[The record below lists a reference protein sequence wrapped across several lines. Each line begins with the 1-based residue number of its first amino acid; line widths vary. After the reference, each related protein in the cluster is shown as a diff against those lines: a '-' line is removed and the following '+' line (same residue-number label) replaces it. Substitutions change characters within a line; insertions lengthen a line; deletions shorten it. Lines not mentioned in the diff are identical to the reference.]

1 MSVAIFPVSVS
12 VIIPTYNQSKDLNRC
27 LLSLVDQT
35 FKNFE
40 VIICDDGS
48 IDDTKCI
55 VEQYRSKLEINYLY
69 NENFGGPAHPRNNGI
84 KAAKGEYIAF
94 LDSDDWWSKNKLD
107 FSIKAFNRGFDFIYH
122 DMYLVEN
129 ISEKSSK
136 KLSFR
141 SLSNS
146 VFNQLLTEGNLFI
159 NSSVVL
165 RSEIVKKVGFFD
177 EQKDLIASEDYDFWI
192 RVSTVTNKFFRLS
205 ECLGYYWHGGNNIS
219 KNKFFSNAGK
229 IILQKH
235 LKIVSPEI
243 YEYSIGFMHYSDG
256 LYLMKFGSKLSA
268 CISFS
273 KSIRHAKPIIKLKS
287 IYRVFQCILKFCSA
301 LFN

>member
-1 MSVAIFPVSVS
+1 MNIAIFPFSVS

-48 IDDTKCI
+48 FDDTKYI
-55 VEQYRSKLEINYLY
+55 VEQYRSMLEITYLY

-94 LDSDDWWSKNKLD
+94 LDSDDWWCNNKLEFSTEVLSLGYD
-107 FSIKAFNRGFDFIYH
+107 FVYH
-122 DMYLVEN
+122 DMYLVKD
-129 ISEKSSK
+129 ISEKPSK
-136 KLSFR
+136 KLSFG
-141 SLSNS
+141 SLTNS

-165 RSEIVKKVGFFD
+165 RSNILQKVGFFD
-177 EQKDLIASEDYDFWI
+177 EQKDLIASEDYDLWI
-192 RVSTVTNKFFRLS
+192 RVSAVTNKFFRLS

-219 KNKFFSNAGK
+219 KNKLLSKAGK

-235 LKIVSPEI
+235 INTVSPKI
-243 YEYSIGFMHYSDG
+243 YNFSLGFMHYSDG
-256 LYLMKFGSKLSA
+256 LYLMRCESKLDA
-268 CISFS
+268 CISFFR
-273 KSIRHAKPIIKLKS
+273 SIRLAKPIIKLKA
-287 IYRVFQCILKFCSA
+287 IYRFFEC
-301 LFN
+301 LF